1 MKAFTPKKPTKAPT
15 PAKTIPPLRATPMP
29 TILPATPKDP
39 PKAAPKAPP
48 PIAPILSLVVTT
60 LVAFPIGVFFNSS
73 SFLIASCF
81 IARASASSL
90 CRSASSRSIVFF
102 LSLSALNA
110 EIIKIIRIIIIIEGL
125 NNADQNDIILV
136 SDVDEIPNLEKINFK
151 KISEKL
157 ILFNQGMFYY
167 KFNLKLPNF
176 IWTGTKACKKK
187 NLFSPQW
194 LRNIK
199 DKKYPFYRIDTLF
212 SKTKYTNIKF
222 IIEGGWH
229 FTNIK
234 TAEEIRNKLKS
245 YLHHREFDVDPIS
258 VEDINKIINNK
269 IAIYDLN
276 VDKRSNKFGN
286 GKKLENYEI
295 NSLPKYLQNN
305 SEKYKEWID

>member
-1 MKAFTPKKPTKAPT
+1 MYFDEEVVLD
-15 PAKTIPPLRATPMP
+15 LR
-29 TILPATPKDP
+29 LN
-39 PKAAPKAPP
+39 
-48 PIAPILSLVVTT
+48 T
-60 LVAFPIGVFFNSS
+60 LNEYVDYFVIVES
-73 SFLIASCF
+73 SFNHKGEKRELKFNLKKFEKFSK
-81 IARASASSL
+81 
-90 CRSASSRSIVFF
+90 
-102 LSLSALNA
+102 
-110 EIIKIIRIIIIIEGL
+110 KIIYLVYDEVPQKIEPINATDNENEKSRKYIFNAYLRENAQRNYIFKGL
-125 NNADQNDIILV
+125 HHADPNDIILV
-136 SDVDEIPNLEKINFK
+136 SDVDEIPNLEKINFN

-157 ILFNQGMFYY
+157 IFFNQSMFYY

-176 IWTGTKACKKK
+176 IWMGTKACKKK

-199 DKKYPFYRIDTLF
+199 NRKYPFYRIDTMF
-212 SKTKYTNIKF
+212 SKTKYTNIKI